1 MDNKDILTQ
10 PVDLPEG
17 EGFNTVH
24 QSVVGAVN
32 ELHAELSSAKQ
43 AASEAHCLHQQRS
56 GDRC

>member
-43 AASEAHCLHQQRS
+43 SAAGFSSHD
-56 GDRC
+56 G